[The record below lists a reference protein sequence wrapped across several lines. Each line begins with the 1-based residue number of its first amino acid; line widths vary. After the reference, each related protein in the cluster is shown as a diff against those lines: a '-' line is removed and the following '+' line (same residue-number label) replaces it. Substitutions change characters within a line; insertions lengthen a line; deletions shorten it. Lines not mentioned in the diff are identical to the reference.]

1 MGLIEGPGNRGPCT
15 SPESN
20 YSLSVPWSRNHCK
33 VYAEVLAWRS
43 IRNELKSVL
52 QELPR
57 LFMVFKCWIQIEI
70 LFQKTNPGEVDSSVD
85 IVAYGTKYSSS
96 PFQIY
101 FCSSSLSS
109 SHKKPDQ
116 KIWTQKIPDP
126 KILVQNISKHFL
138 RFHFPSVPELS
149 PRYFSDF
156 LHYYESFSQ
165 NFTMSHFSEGPLPR
179 VFFIQDDSLF
189 LISHYPSFD

>member
-1 MGLIEGPGNRGPCT
+1 MVHSSSI
-15 SPESN
+15 SPISGSYWGTREPWTVNFSQN
-20 YSLSVPWSRNHCK
+20 FSLSVPWSRNHCK

-70 LFQKTNPGEVDSSVD
+70 FFQKTNPGEVDSSVD
-85 IVAYGTKYSSS
+85 IVAYGTRYSSS

-101 FCSSSLSS
+101 FCSSSSSS
-109 SHKKPDQ
+109 SHKK
-116 KIWTQKIPDP
+116 PDP

-138 RFHFPSVPELS
+138 RFQFPSVPELS

-156 LHYYESFSQ
+156 LHYYESFFGWS
-165 NFTMSHFSEGPLPR
+165 SSKSLLYPR
-179 VFFIQDDSLF
+179 WLTIFN
-189 LISHYPSFD
+189 